1 MSEERRRPM
10 RGRGPMGRGMMP
22 GEKAKDFRGSV
33 GKLLNY
39 MGRYK
44 IALVF
49 VLIFAI
55 CGTAFN
61 IVGPKILSKATT
73 EIFNG
78 LVSKLSGGDGIDFA
92 KIGRIL
98 LILIG
103 LYGVSACFSFVQGWL
118 MTGISQKMCF
128 RMRKEI
134 SEKINRMPLEY
145 FESRTVGEV
154 LSRITNDVD
163 TLGMSL
169 NQSVTQLITSITT
182 VIGILIM
189 MISIS
194 PLMTLI
200 AIIILPVSLILIT
213 TVVKSSQKYF
223 RTQQEYLGHINGQV
237 EEVYSGQNIVK
248 AFDREEEVLKEFS
261 ETNDTLYASAWK
273 SQFFSGMMQPIMN
286 FVGNLGYVAV
296 AVVGGYLT
304 IRGSIE
310 IGDIQAFIQYVRQFT
325 QPISQVA
332 QVSNMLQ
339 SMAAASERVFE
350 FLAEP
355 EEDITVENPVHLEH
369 PEGRVSFQHVRFGYK
384 PDKMIIHDFSCDV
397 EPGQMVAIV
406 GPTGAGKTT
415 MVKLLMRF
423 YDVNAGNIFL
433 DGHNIKD
440 FNRGELRESFGM
452 VLQDTWLFK
461 GTIMEN
467 IRYGRLD
474 ATDEEVIAAA
484 KAAHAHHFIQTLPGG
499 YQMELNEDA
508 SNVSQGQKQLLTIAR
523 AILADN
529 PVLILDEAT
538 SSVDTRTEE
547 RIQKAMNNLMEGR
560 TSFVIAHR
568 LSTIKDADVILV
580 MRDGDIIE
588 QGNHEELLKKG
599 GFYADLYNSQFEET
613 A

>member
-10 RGRGPMGRGMMP
+10 RGHGPMGRGMMP
-22 GEKAKDFRGSV
+22 GEKAKDFKGSA

-39 MGRYK
+39 MGRYN

-49 VLIFAI
+49 VFIFAI
-55 CGTAFN
+55 CSTAFN

-78 LVSKLSGGDGIDFA
+78 LMSKLSGGDGIDFG

-103 LYGVSACFSFVQGWL
+103 LYAVSACFSFIQGWL

-182 VIGILIM
+182 VIGIMIM
-189 MISIS
+189 MLSIS

-200 AIIILPVSLILIT
+200 AIVILPVSLILIT

-261 ETNDTLYASAWK
+261 ETNDTLYDSAWK

-355 EEDITVENPVHLEH
+355 EEDIIVENPVHLEN
-369 PEGRVSFQHVRFGYK
+369 PEGRVSFEHVRFGYK

-423 YDVNAGNIFL
+423 YDVNDGSIL
-433 DGHNIKD
+433 VDGHNIKD
-440 FNRGELRESFGM
+440 FNRGELRELFGM

-484 KAAHAHHFIQTLPGG
+484 KAAHAHRFIQTLPGG

-547 RIQKAMNNLMEGR
+547 RIQKAMNNLMKGR

-580 MRDGDIIE
+580 MKDGDIIE
-588 QGNHEELLKKG
+588 QGNHEELLRKG
-599 GFYADLYNSQFEET
+599 GFYAELYNSQFEET